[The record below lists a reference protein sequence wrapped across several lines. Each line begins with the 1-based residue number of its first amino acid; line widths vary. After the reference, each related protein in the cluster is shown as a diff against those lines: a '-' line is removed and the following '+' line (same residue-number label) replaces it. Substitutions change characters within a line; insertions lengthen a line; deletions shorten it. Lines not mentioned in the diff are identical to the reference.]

1 MKPIILMLLSIYT
14 LSACSSASNRSDSKV
29 NTSQYAA
36 DRDRT
41 AKIEKSMQ
49 EEQIKRNRIFQEK
62 AASIGCNKHALEASK
77 MYFSMAKDYYGTS
90 STVIT
95 ESPESWSVIAA
106 QACVSGYDAGV
117 TNQPK
122 SLIDQHL
129 YSIRFNFTNP
139 FQYKAVADSMYWGY
153 GRSMR

>member
-1 MKPIILMLLSIYT
+1 MKPIILMILSISA
-14 LSACSSASNRSDSKV
+14 LSACSSASNPIDNKAT
-29 NTSQYAA
+29 TSQYAA
-36 DRDRT
+36 DRERAT
-41 AKIEKSMQ
+41 KIEKSMQ
-49 EEQIKRNRIFQEK
+49 AEQTASDREFQVK
-62 AASIGCNKHALEASK
+62 AASTGCNKHALEASK

-90 STVIT
+90 SSVIT
-95 ESPESWSVIAA
+95 ESPESWSGMAA

-153 GRSMR
+153 GRAMR